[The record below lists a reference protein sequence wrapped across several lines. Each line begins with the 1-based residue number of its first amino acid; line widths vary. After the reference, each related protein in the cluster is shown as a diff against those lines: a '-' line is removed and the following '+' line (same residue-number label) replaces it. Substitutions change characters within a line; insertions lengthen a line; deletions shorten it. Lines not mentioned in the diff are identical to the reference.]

1 MPPRRS
7 PRPALVAFVLLTVV
21 CVAGSVAFLV
31 SRRQQAVARAT
42 PATGTSAA
50 SASPRVD
57 SVDGH
62 RLLAA
67 IRAQPHVYY
76 RSVRPGEFGHVVVA
90 ALDAPDDRRVVSN
103 LVCDRL
109 DFGRQRGICLIA
121 NDGVTGPAAR
131 AMIVDLEF
139 NVLATIPLAGTPI
152 RTRLSPDEQ
161 VAAATVFVT
170 GEHYDADF
178 TTRTTLIDLR
188 TLTSVA
194 DLEQFKAERDG
205 RPFSRIDFN
214 YWGVT
219 FRSNSQRF
227 FATLGYTGTRFL
239 VEGNAEGRK
248 LRVIRDNVECPSLSP
263 DERLIAFKSRVPGS
277 REWRLHVLEPEG
289 SAEWAVAGETRN
301 IDDQVEWLDA
311 GHVLYQ
317 VLEDRGLP
325 EDALSVWTSPVEQG
339 VAEPPVRFI
348 RAANSPAVVR
358 P

>member
-7 PRPALVAFVLLTVV
+7 TRPALVAFVLLTLV
-21 CVAGSVAFLV
+21 CVAGSAAFLV
-31 SRRQQAVARAT
+31 SRRQRAASRAT
-42 PATGTSAA
+42 PAPSDSATA
-50 SASPRVD
+50 LSPRID
-57 SVDGH
+57 TTDGQ

-67 IRAQPHVYY
+67 IRLQPHVYY

-90 ALDAPDDRRVVSN
+90 ALDAPDDRRVVTN
-103 LVCDRL
+103 LVCDRI
-109 DFGRQRGICLIA
+109 DFGRHRGICLLA
-121 NDGVTGPAAR
+121 NDDVTGPAAR
-131 AMIVDLEF
+131 ALIVDLDF
-139 NVLATIPLAGTPI
+139 NALATLPLAGTPI

-161 VAAATVFVT
+161 VASATVFVT
-170 GEHYDADF
+170 GERYDSDF

-188 TLTSVA
+188 TLTEVA
-194 DLEQFKAERDG
+194 DLEQFQAQRNG

-219 FRSNSQRF
+219 FRSTSQRF

-239 VEGNAEGRK
+239 VEGDIGTRD

-263 DERLIAFKSRVPGS
+263 DERLVAFKSRVAGS
-277 REWRLHVLEPEG
+277 REWRLHVLEPDG
-289 SAEWAVAGETRN
+289 GTEWAVAGETRN

-317 VLEDRGLP
+317 VLEERGLP
-325 EDALSVWTSPVEQG
+325 EDALNVWTSPVARG
-339 VAEPPVRFI
+339 VSQPPVRFI
-348 RAANSPAVVR
+348 RAASSPAVVR